1 MLEQYSK
8 DKMRSEISDSKP
20 PPSPVDDE
28 LVEAFVA
35 LEIQACSRSNPH
47 TNRNH
52 QGKLEYYE
60 NKIRN
65 IPQEFATLKEAQA
78 MMEVVMLRAIHLRF
92 IVAQAVDSLT
102 AEHPVP
108 PLVGLEVNLS
118 PEVQLQ
124 LMNALSDFTSCWSAV
139 EPLYKK
145 SRLPEGLPMLYR
157 ASVLRCQYLVS
168 YLWTAS
174 GLPVNMWYRA
184 YGKEMREIV
193 DLIKLVVIP
202 VGASTSFTLDYLLIL
217 PLMVVA
223 WNYRHIQ
230 LRREIIEIFSN
241 MKRFVLL
248 LKSYTL
254 KITQRWLFTLFLFK
268 KSKAEKC

>member
-1 MLEQYSK
+1 
-8 DKMRSEISDSKP
+8 MRSDISDSNP
-20 PPSPVDDE
+20 PPSPVDDD

-35 LEIQACSRSNPH
+35 LEIQAASRSNPH

-52 QGKLEYYE
+52 QGKLAYYE
-60 NKIRN
+60 AKIRN
-65 IPQEFATLKEAQA
+65 IPREFATLKEARS
-78 MMEVVMLRAIHLRF
+78 MMEVVLLRAIHLRF
-92 IVAQAVDSLT
+92 IVAQAVDSLA
-102 AEHPVP
+102 AERPVP
-108 PLVGLEVNLS
+108 PLVGLEVNHS

-124 LMNALSDFTSCWSAV
+124 LMNALSDFRRCWSAV

-145 SRLPEGLPMLYR
+145 SRLPEGLSMVYR

-184 YGKEMREIV
+184 YGQEMREIV

-202 VGASTSFTLDYLLIL
+202 VGASTSFTLDYLLIM

-248 LKSYTL
+248 SKSFAL
-254 KITQRWLFTLFLFK
+254 KITQ
-268 KSKAEKC
+268 S

>member
-8 DKMRSEISDSKP
+8 DKMRSEISDSKQ
-20 PPSPVDDE
+20 PPSPIDDE

-60 NKIRN
+60 TKIRN
-65 IPQEFATLKEAQA
+65 IPQEFATLREAQA

-92 IVAQAVDSLT
+92 IVAQAVDSQT

-124 LMNALSDFTSCWSAV
+124 LMNALSDFTRCWSAV

-168 YLWTAS
+168 CLWTAS

-184 YGKEMREIV
+184 YGKEMREIM

-202 VGASTSFTLDYLLIL
+202 VGASTSFTLDYLFIL

-254 KITQRWLFTLFLFK
+254 KITQSWPFTLFLFK
-268 KSKAEKC
+268 KIRSRKC